1 MKLKTLAVGLCT
13 IALLAGCGA
22 KGDDAKSEKE
32 DKTIRIG
39 ASVTPHAEILKHVK
53 PALEKKGY
61 KVEIEEFTDYVKPNQ
76 ALVDDELDANF
87 FQHKPYLVDWAKKAN
102 VSDKLTSVFA
112 VHFEPLGIYSN
123 NHTSL
128 KEVADGQKISVP
140 NDPTNGGRALKLLAD
155 NGIITLKEGKGVDAT
170 KQDIEAYNKKVEIIE
185 MQAETCATSLPDV
198 DFAVVNGNNALNA
211 KISDKVLVTE
221 SKDSEAAQTYAN
233 IIAVQ
238 TAHKDDEKIKDLI
251 AVLNTEDV
259 KKFIEE
265 KYNGIVV
272 PLVPVNE

>member
-170 KQDIEAYNKKVEIIE
+170 KQDIKAYNKKVEIIE
-185 MQAETCATSLPDV
+185 MQAETC
-198 DFAVVNGNNALNA
+198 
-211 KISDKVLVTE
+211 
-221 SKDSEAAQTYAN
+221 
-233 IIAVQ
+233 
-238 TAHKDDEKIKDLI
+238 
-251 AVLNTEDV
+251 
-259 KKFIEE
+259 
-265 KYNGIVV
+265 
-272 PLVPVNE
+272 

>member
-87 FQHKPYLVDWAKKAN
+87 FQHKPYLVDWAKK
-102 VSDKLTSVFA
+102 
-112 VHFEPLGIYSN
+112 G
-123 NHTSL
+123 
-128 KEVADGQKISVP
+128 
-140 NDPTNGGRALKLLAD
+140 
-155 NGIITLKEGKGVDAT
+155 
-170 KQDIEAYNKKVEIIE
+170 
-185 MQAETCATSLPDV
+185 
-198 DFAVVNGNNALNA
+198 
-211 KISDKVLVTE
+211 
-221 SKDSEAAQTYAN
+221 
-233 IIAVQ
+233 
-238 TAHKDDEKIKDLI
+238 
-251 AVLNTEDV
+251 
-259 KKFIEE
+259 
-265 KYNGIVV
+265 
-272 PLVPVNE
+272 

>member
-155 NGIITLKEGKGVDAT
+155 N
-170 KQDIEAYNKKVEIIE
+170 
-185 MQAETCATSLPDV
+185 
-198 DFAVVNGNNALNA
+198 
-211 KISDKVLVTE
+211 
-221 SKDSEAAQTYAN
+221 
-233 IIAVQ
+233 
-238 TAHKDDEKIKDLI
+238 
-251 AVLNTEDV
+251 
-259 KKFIEE
+259 
-265 KYNGIVV
+265 
-272 PLVPVNE
+272 

>member
-1 MKLKTLAVGLCT
+1 M
-13 IALLAGCGA
+13 
-22 KGDDAKSEKE
+22 
-32 DKTIRIG
+32 
-39 ASVTPHAEILKHVK
+39 
-53 PALEKKGY
+53 
-61 KVEIEEFTDYVKPNQ
+61 
-76 ALVDDELDANF
+76 
-87 FQHKPYLVDWAKKAN
+87 
-102 VSDKLTSVFA
+102 FA

-221 SKDSEAAQTYAN
+221 SR
-233 IIAVQ
+233 
-238 TAHKDDEKIKDLI
+238 
-251 AVLNTEDV
+251 
-259 KKFIEE
+259 
-265 KYNGIVV
+265 IVRLRR
-272 PLVPVNE
+272 PMPISLRYRQLTRMMRKSRI

>member
-112 VHFEPLGIYSN
+112 VHF
-123 NHTSL
+123 
-128 KEVADGQKISVP
+128 AF
-140 NDPTNGGRALKLLAD
+140 RALFPLTTAKSTSGRLVAQVSACISIISTFLLYALISCFVASTPLPSFRV
-155 NGIITLKEGKGVDAT
+155 IIPLSASSFNARPPLVGSFGT
-170 KQDIEAYNKKVEIIE
+170 EIF
-185 MQAETCATSLPDV
+185 CPSATSFNDV
-198 DFAVVNGNNALNA
+198 
-211 KISDKVLVTE
+211 
-221 SKDSEAAQTYAN
+221 
-233 IIAVQ
+233 
-238 TAHKDDEKIKDLI
+238 
-251 AVLNTEDV
+251 
-259 KKFIEE
+259 
-265 KYNGIVV
+265 
-272 PLVPVNE
+272 

>member
-140 NDPTNGGRALKLLAD
+140 DVYKRQIHNKEWKLILLYLLFYL
-155 NGIITLKEGKGVDAT
+155 N
-170 KQDIEAYNKKVEIIE
+170 
-185 MQAETCATSLPDV
+185 SLYY
-198 DFAVVNGNNALNA
+198 FYYQYSL
-211 KISDKVLVTE
+211 L
-221 SKDSEAAQTYAN
+221 
-233 IIAVQ
+233 
-238 TAHKDDEKIKDLI
+238 LI
-251 AVLNTEDV
+251 L
-259 KKFIEE
+259 F
-265 KYNGIVV
+265 
-272 PLVPVNE
+272 PLFLYLHVRI

>member
-1 MKLKTLAVGLCT
+1 MPKVKRGQDDSHRCECNTACGNSEACE
-13 IALLAGCGA
+13 AGTG
-22 KGDDAKSEKE
+22 
-32 DKTIRIG
+32 
-39 ASVTPHAEILKHVK
+39 
-53 PALEKKGY
+53 KKGY

-170 KQDIEAYNKKVEIIE
+170 KQDIKAYNKKVEIIE

>member
-1 MKLKTLAVGLCT
+1 MYDCT
-13 IALLAGCGA
+13 AAGCGG

-39 ASVTPHAEILKHVK
+39 ASVTPHAKLKHGRVLVL
-53 PALEKKGY
+53 ATRLNRRIY
-61 KVEIEEFTDYVKPNQ
+61 TDKPNQ
-76 ALVDDELDANF
+76 ALVDDELDAL

-170 KQDIEAYNKKVEIIE
+170 KQDIKAYNKKVEIIE

>member
-1 MKLKTLAVGLCT
+1 MKKWYSLAGVGVMAC
-13 IALLAGCGA
+13 ALVIAGCGSD
-22 KGDDAKSEKE
+22 KQSEK
-32 DKTIRIG
+32 
-39 ASVTPHAEILKHVK
+39 AAAPAPSVTIKVGATPVPHAEILKHVK

-198 DFAVVNGNNALNA
+198 DFAVVNGNNAPECKN
-211 KISDKVLVTE
+211 
-221 SKDSEAAQTYAN
+221 Q
-233 IIAVQ
+233 
-238 TAHKDDEKIKDLI
+238 
-251 AVLNTEDV
+251 
-259 KKFIEE
+259 
-265 KYNGIVV
+265 
-272 PLVPVNE
+272 

>member
-87 FQHKPYLVDWAKKAN
+87 FQHKPYLDDWAKKAN
-102 VSDKLTSVFA
+102 VSDKITSVFA
-112 VHFEPLGIYSN
+112 VHFEPLGIYSD
-123 NHTSL
+123 NHSSL

-140 NDPTNGGRALKLLAD
+140 NDPTNGGR
-155 NGIITLKEGKGVDAT
+155 
-170 KQDIEAYNKKVEIIE
+170 
-185 MQAETCATSLPDV
+185 
-198 DFAVVNGNNALNA
+198 
-211 KISDKVLVTE
+211 
-221 SKDSEAAQTYAN
+221 
-233 IIAVQ
+233 
-238 TAHKDDEKIKDLI
+238 
-251 AVLNTEDV
+251 
-259 KKFIEE
+259 
-265 KYNGIVV
+265 
-272 PLVPVNE
+272 